1 MQPFHTIDVYEMCG
15 EVVLSQG
22 VILSAH
28 CALGFWFPKGF
39 CSTSGKS
46 LNFCSRKRTETEI
59 SGFYA
64 WFTFSSVETL
74 KI

>member
-28 CALGFWFPKGF
+28 CAMV
-39 CSTSGKS
+39 KS
-46 LNFCSRKRTETEI
+46 DSIIEYTVFLYFFHEELLS
-59 SGFYA
+59 FY
-64 WFTFSSVETL
+64 VNRV
-74 KI
+74 KIGAGWLSPHL